1 MWLQETMFLE
11 DKTRDGLYL
20 TFGEELYLHPDPPA
34 VARPETTPFSVSAF
48 ISLLFRLSQ
57 ALQTEKEI
65 IIASETPKGL
75 VGEVGWGDLP
85 CRRLWEPS
93 SSLRLD
99 R

>member
-1 MWLQETMFLE
+1 MWLQETTFLE

-34 VARPETTPFSVSAF
+34 LARPETTPFSVSAF
-48 ISLLFRLSQ
+48 ISLLSQ

-65 IIASETPKGL
+65 IVASETPKGL

-93 SSLRLD
+93 SSLHLD